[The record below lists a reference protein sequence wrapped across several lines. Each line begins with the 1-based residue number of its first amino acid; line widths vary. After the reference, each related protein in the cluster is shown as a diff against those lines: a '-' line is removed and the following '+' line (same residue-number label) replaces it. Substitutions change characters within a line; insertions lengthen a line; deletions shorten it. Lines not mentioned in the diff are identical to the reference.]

1 MKKQTLQLRAQAF
14 GSCSNQQ
21 ENASN
26 GGALYADGTAF
37 VFGEVLADV
46 GDDGRLKEFGRS
58 QPENARFLPMSRTLE
73 CKREVGRPIACTDDI
88 CNRAVSRTGLEP
100 VTKGLKGPC
109 STIELAAQ
117 LQGAF

>member
-26 GGALYADGTAF
+26 GGALHADGAAF

-46 GDDGRLKEFGRS
+46 GDDGLSDRLKGFGRS
-58 QPENARFLPMSRTLE
+58 LVENARFLPNMPRTLE
-73 CKREVGRPIACTDDI
+73 RKREVERPIACTYDM

-100 VTKGLKGPC
+100 VTKG
-109 STIELAAQ
+109 
-117 LQGAF
+117 